1 MKGEKRYWV
10 RAPHPP
16 RASAPEE
23 IVMQRTRHRFD
34 MGHRMWTALAE
45 ALGSIGLAPRAQ
57 LRRIH
62 ELAMP
67 IIVNAWIAAI
77 GQPSPTTVFVL
88 GVMAG
93 LGRGLLCQ
101 PAIRDTIGASA
112 RSAVFAMAALTFQL
126 AVDRQAG
133 PTGASPMPVE
143 KARRPAF
150 VLQKLCKRKHGQ
162 AGSGYH
168 FASRRLQCT
177 VQHQSR
183 RAI

>member
-1 MKGEKRYWV
+1 VLLIHHERAHSEK
-10 RAPHPP
+10 
-16 RASAPEE
+16 
-23 IVMQRTRHRFD
+23 IVMQSTRRRFD
-34 MGHRMWTALAE
+34 AGHRMWNALAE
-45 ALGSIGLAPRAQ
+45 ALGSIGLAP

-67 IIVNAWIAAI
+67 VIANAWIAAI

-93 LGRGLLCQ
+93 LGRSLLCQ
-101 PAIRDTIGASA
+101 PAVRDAIGASA
-112 RSAVFAMAALTFQL
+112 RSTVFALAALTFQI

-133 PTGASPMPVE
+133 TAGVSLMPAE

-150 VLQKLCKRKHGQ
+150 VLQRLCKRKHGQ

-168 FASRRLQCT
+168 SAGRRPQST
-177 VQHQSR
+177 VQHPPR
-183 RAI
+183 RAT